1 MEPGPRTAGVRTTAT
16 APGGVAT
23 VTAATVAVAPRPA
36 AAGAAPPVA
45 R

>member
-16 APGGVAT
+16 ARGGVAT
-23 VTAATVAVAPRPA
+23 VTAATVAAAARPA
-36 AAGAAPPVA
+36 PPDA